1 MGVVQIPVNQCPFE
15 KVQNYGCDGP
25 MTTSDTGG
33 SKPNY
38 YPNSFQDLPR
48 PDPDQPDVHP

>member
-15 KVQNYGCDGP
+15 KVQNYGDGP